1 MKKPTPEKFID
12 QIKHKSIAD
21 FSNTGEKIS
30 IQSVEKQ
37 SISNQTTPIKPGE
50 KIFKPIPDLFKKP
63 NQFQTTKFQIT

>member
-12 QIKHKSIAD
+12 QIKHKSIAE

-50 KIFKPIPDLFKKP
+50 KILNPFLTSLKNQINFKLP
-63 NQFQTTKFQIT
+63 NSK